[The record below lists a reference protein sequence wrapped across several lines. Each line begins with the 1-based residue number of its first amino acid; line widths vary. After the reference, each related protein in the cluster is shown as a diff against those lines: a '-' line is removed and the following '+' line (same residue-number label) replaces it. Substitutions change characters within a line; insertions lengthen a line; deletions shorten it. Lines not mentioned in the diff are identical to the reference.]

1 MKTSP
6 QSGVAVLAERDEKK
20 TTLNVALVGFG
31 TVGRSVAKILCEHP
45 APGLRLTHI
54 CNRGIARKKVDWVPA
69 GVRWSEDINDAL
81 SPEVDVLVEL
91 IGGLNPAGDWV
102 RRALESGKSVV
113 TANKQLIAHHGPE
126 LIDLARSV
134 NRHLAFGASVAGGV
148 PVISGLQEGLS
159 GDSLFKIYGI
169 LNGTCNYILSQIDT
183 HGVTFGAALEEAQRL
198 GFAEADPTDDVDGF
212 DARAKLVILARV
224 GLRSSVLPKEV
235 PCRSIR
241 PIEAIDFAY
250 ARQLQSTIRQISWA
264 ELMGEELFAAVQPA
278 LVASSSP
285 LASVEGGQNL
295 VMSTGTFGGQ
305 TVFAG
310 HGAGGNPT
318 AVAVVSDIIAIARA
332 KHAGTNGFAE
342 AVAVPR
348 KVTTEYTARH
358 YLRFTVHDRPGII
371 AAIANILSESGINID
386 SVLQKPG
393 FSAAS
398 LPFVITLESCK
409 ASLVERALQQIAKLD
424 FLVQPCVHLPILE

>member
-1 MKTSP
+1 MKTSTRSATAALAGSK
-6 QSGVAVLAERDEKK
+6 QKETINVAV
-20 TTLNVALVGFG
+20 VGFG
-31 TVGRSVAKILCEHP
+31 TVGRSVARILSESP
-45 APGLRLTHI
+45 APGLRLSHI
-54 CNRGIARKKVDWVPA
+54 CNRGVARKKVDWVP
-69 GVRWSEDINDAL
+69 GHVKWTEDINEAL
-81 SPEVDVLVEL
+81 AAEVDVLVEL
-91 IGGLNPAGDWV
+91 IGGLSPAGEWV

-126 LIDLARSV
+126 LIELARKM

-148 PVISGLQEGLS
+148 PVISGLQEGLA
-159 GDSLFKIYGI
+159 GDELFKIYGI

-224 GLRSSVLPKEV
+224 GLRSSVLPKDV

-241 PIEAIDFAY
+241 PIDAVDFAY
-250 ARQLQSTIRQISWA
+250 AKQLESTIRQISWA
-264 ELMGEELFAAVQPA
+264 EMMGSDLFAAVQPA
-278 LVASSSP
+278 LVSSSSP

-295 VMSTGTFGGQ
+295 VMSTGKFGGE

-318 AVAVVSDIIAIARA
+318 AVAVVSDILAIARA
-332 KHAGTNGFAE
+332 KHWGSKGLAE
-342 AVAVPR
+342 AVAIPR

-371 AAIANILSESGINID
+371 AAIANILSECGINID

-393 FSAAS
+393 YSAAS

-409 ASLVERALQQIAKLD
+409 ASLVEKALQQIAKLD
-424 FLVQPCVHLPILE
+424 FLVQTCVHLPILE